1 MFHLMP
7 YRDVPADFEQLSP
20 PPHHVVVVVATPGR
34 WVVARLIADG

>member
-20 PPHHVVVVVATPGR
+20 PPHHVVVVVATPRAVGCCSP
-34 WVVARLIADG
+34 DC